1 MVPTTNVAVMM
12 DGRSRPRLPRR
23 RRGPMEVL
31 TAFSVVVTSCQRMG
45 ANLMIPDA
53 LAARLPLAN

>member
-1 MVPTTNVAVMM
+1 
-12 DGRSRPRLPRR
+12 
-23 RRGPMEVL
+23 MEVL